1 MDDKRKELLELMET
15 LSFPLT
21 AEEMEAKVKSL
32 TDEEVDDLVSVYSD
46 IVKYEDAVEDYV
58 REYHPED
65 HKKLTD
71 ERQES
76 IKKKDKEVLHDLE
89 RQQEDTDIEL
99 DARDIKTE
107 REVEELVSG
116 QEKNA
121 DFLEKI
127 EDEIE
132 KTLNIDKPDST
143 NNTASPI
150 AGNP

>member
-15 LSFPLT
+15 LSFPLS

-71 ERQES
+71 EREES

-89 RQQEDTDIEL
+89 REQEDIDIEL
-99 DARDIKTE
+99 DSRDIKTE